1 MKIAKG
7 NSRMEKIW
15 KNKELSWEKFT
26 KIVKNTVRT
35 NETMDN
41 YRKLPK
47 IDRDNIKDVAFNVI
61 MSLIISCK

>member
-15 KNKELSWEKFT
+15 KNKELSWEKLT

-35 NETMDN
+35 NETMYN
-41 YRKLPK
+41 YRKLQK
-47 IDRDNIKDVAFNVI
+47 TIKD
-61 MSLIISCK
+61 